1 MIAHIFTCSLGLNQW
16 RSFLKCTE
24 RENAENAEKSSS
36 SIRLKQVTQLV
47 LNPFFFFF
55 PRIPPWIVRI
65 PPWARSDPAKAVLE
79 CPPLAQ
85 PRQGT
90 KGRSLAET
98 EGKEKGAERRGRT
111 DKILIFEQMLRKIRS
126 AWIRCVS
133 LSFTVLV
140 WQRSRRGNSWK
151 STHCSCFR

>member
-55 PRIPPWIVRI
+55 PQNPTLNC
-65 PPWARSDPAKAVLE
+65 SDPTLGKVWSGKSGAGVPSA
-79 CPPLAQ
+79 
-85 PRQGT
+85 GT
-90 KGRSLAET
+90 AAPGD
-98 EGKEKGAERRGRT
+98 KGALTCRDWREREGGWKEGEDRQNLNIWANAEKNPECL
-111 DKILIFEQMLRKIRS
+111 DQVCFSIL
-126 AWIRCVS
+126 
-133 LSFTVLV
+133 
-140 WQRSRRGNSWK
+140 
-151 STHCSCFR
+151 HCSRMTAQQEGQLLKIYSLFLF